1 MNHLLLFLICI
12 LSVEVF
18 IQFRFFSLLGSMLV
32 VTKKITQVIP
42 QDKISDHW
50 KEKIIPVYSFRMMKY
65 SLQIFL
71 LLLLIISLIITADFF
86 LNNFLSYTLTLTG
99 VIESVIFASGY
110 FFIRQVFIK

>member
-1 MNHLLLFLICI
+1 MIHLLLFLICI

-18 IQFRFFSLLGSMLV
+18 IHFRFFSLLGSMLE
-32 VTKKITQVIP
+32 VTIRITKVIP

-50 KEKIIPVYSFRMMKY
+50 KEKIIPIYSLRMMKY

-71 LLLLIISLIITADFF
+71 LLLLIISLIITVDFF

-99 VIESVIFASGY
+99 LIETVFFASGY

>member
-50 KEKIIPVYSFRMMKY
+50 KEKIIPVYSLRMMKY